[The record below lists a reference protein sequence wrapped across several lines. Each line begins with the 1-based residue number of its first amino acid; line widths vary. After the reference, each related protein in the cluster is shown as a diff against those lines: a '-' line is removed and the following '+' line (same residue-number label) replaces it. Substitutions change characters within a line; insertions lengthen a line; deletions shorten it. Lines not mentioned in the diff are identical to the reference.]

1 MSPIKRVRGARIGGL
16 FVGSAKGRAKA
27 AVSRIILTLDGIEGD
42 AHSGRILKA
51 GARQP
56 AFRRGTTDVNTRQLS
71 LVSVEEL
78 QAMAARLGVNHID
91 PGWLAAN
98 VATEGFETDNA
109 PPPGTIPQ
117 IGQRPSNPIIALFKS
132 RASLSQTNRR
142 TSKRLIQPT
151 LQP

>member
-78 QAMAARLGVNHID
+78 QAMAARLGVDHID

-98 VATEGFETDNA
+98 VATEGLEPITHRPRAPFPRLANA
-109 PPPGTIPQ
+109 PAI
-117 IGQRPSNPIIALFKS
+117 RS
-132 RASLSQTNRR
+132 
-142 TSKRLIQPT
+142 
-151 LQP
+151 